1 MIPGVNYVMYGCSS
15 TITTLR
21 VSLYQGLTLKQNII
35 EVVTQDRVIDY
46 NLTMQMK
53 NRTLYTYF

>member
-15 TITTLR
+15 TTTTLR

-35 EVVTQDRVIDY
+35 ELITQYRVIDY

-53 NRTLYTYF
+53 NQTLYTCF